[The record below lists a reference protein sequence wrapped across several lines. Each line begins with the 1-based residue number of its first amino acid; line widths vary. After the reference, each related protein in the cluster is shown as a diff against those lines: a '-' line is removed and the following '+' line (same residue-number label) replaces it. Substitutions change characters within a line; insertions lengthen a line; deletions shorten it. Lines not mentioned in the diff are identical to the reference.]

1 MSKEPK
7 KIEIV
12 TGNKKDLEI
21 SDISTYLNVAK
32 PKIKDDKSKKER
44 IVVPQAKK
52 KDDENK
58 NEN

>member
-44 IVVPQAKK
+44 IVL
-52 KDDENK
+52 
-58 NEN
+58 